1 MRILKY
7 FKERFK
13 KVLLLLLLL
22 LLFLKNYYLCS
33 WNMLFTYLLYE
44 GV

>member
-13 KVLLLLLLL
+13 KVLLLLL
-22 LLFLKNYYLCS
+22 FLKNYYLCS
-33 WNMLFTYLLYE
+33 WKMLFTYLLYE